1 MTATHLTVMDVV
13 LLVLLSLA
21 TFVMVEHQID
31 QTSVRKYAMMDLI
44 IIILNV
50 IILLEFKAMDVL
62 INVKLKEDFFVIEV
76 CLVLKILVGAFVE
89 ME

>member
-1 MTATHLTVMDVV
+1 MTAIHLMVMDVV

-21 TFVMVEHQID
+21 TFVMVAHPID
-31 QTSVRKYAMMDLI
+31 QMSVRKYAMMDLI
-44 IIILNV
+44 IIILSV

>member
-1 MTATHLTVMDVV
+1 MTATHLTVMDVA
-13 LLVLLSLA
+13 LLVQLSLA

-44 IIILNV
+44 IIISNV
-50 IILLEFKAMDVL
+50 IILLEFKEMDVL

-76 CLVLKILVGAFVE
+76 CLVLKIRVGAFVE